1 MADITLRS
9 SNPVSATS
17 VSNTFIDEYMSDA
30 NGEFVKIYLY
40 LLRLMNIPKASFSIS
55 SIADKFDHTEKDIR
69 RALCYWERM
78 RLLRLEYDD
87 SHNLTGICLLDSA
100 PQPAAADAAA
110 VSADSSRTVPVPD
123 AKDDP
128 APDAG
133 SAAPVLR
140 PAAQPARKTYSSD
153 DIRQFQ
159 QNESIAEL
167 LFIAERYLGRTLN
180 DTDIQTI
187 LYLHDGL
194 GFSAELIEYLI
205 ESCVNSRHTS
215 IRYIERAA
223 LRWADEHI
231 TTVEEAKLADNI
243 HSRAYYTVM
252 NSFGIS
258 GRKLVP
264 SEIALVK
271 KWSAEYGFSD
281 ELIAEACRRTIQAI
295 HEPGFAYAD
304 SILENWH
311 RQNVRSQSD
320 LAGLDAEHQKKRKH
334 AAAAPSPAAS
344 SRNKFNNFQQRSYD
358 YDKLEKLLLTT
369 TVR

>member
-1 MADITLRS
+1 MANITLHS
-9 SNPVSATS
+9 DNPISATS

-40 LLRLMNIPKASFSIS
+40 LLRLMNIPEADFSIS

-78 RLLRLEYDD
+78 NLLRLEYDE
-87 SHNLTGICLLDSA
+87 SKNLTGICLLDSTPRTRASAA
-100 PQPAAADAAA
+100 PDAAGTD
-110 VSADSSRTVPVPD
+110 SAAP
-123 AKDDP
+123 ADP
-128 APDAG
+128 APDPVLPQNTSLPAEK
-133 SAAPVLR
+133 APAPV
-140 PAAQPARKTYSSD
+140 PAVKKSYTRD
-153 DIRQFQ
+153 DIRQFR
-159 QNESIAEL
+159 QNEAIEEL

-215 IRYIERAA
+215 IRYIEKAA
-223 LRWADEHI
+223 LRWADDGI

-243 HSRAYYTVM
+243 HSRVYYTVM
-252 NSFGIS
+252 NSFGIT
-258 GRKLVP
+258 GRKLIP
-264 SEIALVK
+264 AELALVK
-271 KWSAEYGFSD
+271 KWSSEYGFSD

-304 SILENWH
+304 SILTSWN
-311 RQNVRSQSD
+311 RQNVHTPAD
-320 LAGLDAEHQKKRKH
+320 LAALDAEHQKKKKH
-334 AAAAPSPAAS
+334 TAAAPAAAMP
-344 SRNKFNNFQQRSYD
+344 SRNKFNNFPQRSYD